1 MNQKEGES
9 DFWIIPTNEYR
20 AQALK
25 YFMINEDLDKL
36 YWVVYTDLIPKLEL
50 QVLEINRGEITDW
63 LEDAIEVEKE
73 YLEEL
78 EKAEKMLD

>member
-1 MNQKEGES
+1 
-9 DFWIIPTNEYR
+9 
-20 AQALK
+20 
-25 YFMINEDLDKL
+25 MINEDLDKL